1 MKIQYKILTILI
13 VLISISTGL
22 HAQEQLNDYK
32 YVVVPDQ
39 FEFQTEAN
47 QYRINGLTKF
57 LLEKQNFTAFTN
69 RQELPEDAI
78 NNGCLVLHAS
88 LINSSS
94 IFNTKVA
101 VQFENCRK
109 EIVFTSQIGES
120 RDKKYIV
127 AYNEA
132 TRNAFKTFSSF
143 THDYNPKVDKTT
155 EQVAA
160 LKEEIKTLKATQNQ
174 DKPIAENNKPETVKA
189 VKANLKVEDTP
200 QTATKINTTL
210 KAHLI
215 EGSVFSYNLK
225 DSNNKVVYTI
235 LFSGKEDYYIV
246 QGVDALIYKINNQWV
261 IAQYLDNALQVKSLD
276 IKF

>member
-1 MKIQYKILTILI
+1 MTIQYKIVSVLIL
-13 VLISISTGL
+13 LISISNSL

-39 FEFQTEAN
+39 FEFQSEAN

-57 LLEKQNFTAFTN
+57 LLEKQNFTVFSN
-69 RQELPEDAI
+69 NQQLPEDAI
-78 NNGCLVLHAS
+78 NNGCLVVYAS

-94 IFNTKVA
+94 LFNTKVA

-109 EIVFTSQIGES
+109 DIVFTSQIGAS

-143 THDYNPKVDKTT
+143 THNYVPKVDQTAAQVT
-155 EQVAA
+155 E
-160 LKEEIKTLKATQNQ
+160 LKEEIKTLKA
-174 DKPIAENNKPETVKA
+174 DKKEENLILESDKPETKDIVKSK
-189 VKANLKVEDTP
+189 VANNNTP
-200 QTATKINTTL
+200 ATQNKQNKTL

-215 EGSVFSYNLK
+215 EGAVFSYNLK
-225 DSNNKVVYTI
+225 DATNTVVYTI

-246 QGVDALIYKINNQWV
+246 KGLDALIYKINNQWV
-261 IAQYLDNALQVKSLD
+261 IAQYLDTTLQVKSLD